1 MGMIAARIKEG
12 MEIRSLKQSELAKM
26 TGISRGTLSSYLSGR
41 YTPKQNNLLL
51 IANALNVSEDWLAG
65 KDVPLS
71 RHMPGQKSVTIQVFQ
86 HISSGG
92 FPGLAER
99 VPSKAG
105 MPDTEEITEMLAST
119 GSFFG
124 LRVTDDGMA
133 PSICSGDVVIARK
146 QEDGETG
153 DIVVVSINDSEAAC
167 KRLRKYRDGIELIG
181 NNPLC
186 QAFDCPKQD
195 NGKNSVKILGKVV
208 ELRRRF

>member
-124 LRVTDDGMA
+124 LRVTDDGMT